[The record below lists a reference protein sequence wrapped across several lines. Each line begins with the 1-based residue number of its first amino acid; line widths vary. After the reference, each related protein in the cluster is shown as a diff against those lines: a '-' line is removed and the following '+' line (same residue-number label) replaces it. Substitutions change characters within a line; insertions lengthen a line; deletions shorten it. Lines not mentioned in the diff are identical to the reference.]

1 MEARADMVNVPDLE
15 LLRQQVIRL
24 LERQHDL
31 IVRDTHAVLPFA
43 GVDALDAGDGLRLCG
58 LGLQVLLE
66 GVRRDPVDPRA
77 DGVAA
82 LRLFAV
88 ERKLGIRALF
98 DLMYVLE
105 RTALDEAALDDT
117 LGATS
122 DEWPAVAQVVRHA
135 SFSALAALT
144 ERVAQEAPSSTV
156 DSLTTVHT
164 RAVFRVALEK
174 ETRRS
179 ERSGH
184 PLALVLVNV
193 DRLSALNAELGYGFG
208 DRVLE
213 RLGIV
218 LRSYFREHDW
228 VAREAEDT
236 FAVVLP
242 ETAPEHARVL
252 AEQVRAMVE
261 ERLSLHDHRSDRE
274 VPVTVSIAVLSAEG
288 VDASVTADALVEQA
302 RQALARAKE
311 SGRNRVE
318 AVELKGA
325 QDPKR
330 RDYLHRRSAP

>member
-1 MEARADMVNVPDLE
+1 MESVPDLE

-24 LERQHDL
+24 LEHRRTA
-31 IVRDTHAVLPFA
+31 IVQDTIGVLPFA
-43 GVDALDAGDGLRLCG
+43 GVAPLDAGDGVRLCD

-66 GVRRDPVDPRA
+66 GVRHGPVDPRA
-77 DGVAA
+77 DAVTA
-82 LRLFAV
+82 LRLFAA

-98 DLMYVLE
+98 DLLYVLE
-105 RTALDEAALDDT
+105 RTTLDEAALDDT
-117 LGATS
+117 LGATTE
-122 DEWPAVAQVVRHA
+122 EWPAVAQTVRHA
-135 SFSALAALT
+135 SFAALAALT
-144 ERVAQEAPSSTV
+144 ERVAQETTSSTV
-156 DSLTTVHT
+156 DTLTTVHT

-184 PLALVLVNV
+184 PFALVLVNV
-193 DRLSALNAELGYGFG
+193 DRLAALNAELGYGFG

-261 ERLSLHDHRSDRE
+261 ERLSLHDHRSDQE
-274 VPVTVSIAVLSAEG
+274 VPVTVSVAVLSAEA
-288 VDASVTADALVEQA
+288 VDSSVTAEIIVEQA

-311 SGRNRVE
+311 GGRNRIE
-318 AVELKGA
+318 AVSLRTA
-325 QDPKR
+325 ADPKQQ
-330 RDYLHRRSAP
+330 DYLRRRNAP

>member
-1 MEARADMVNVPDLE
+1 MESVPDLE
-15 LLRQQVIRL
+15 LLRQRVIRL
-24 LERQHDL
+24 LERQRDV
-31 IVRDTHAVLPFA
+31 IVQDTTAVLPFA
-43 GVDALDAGDGLRLCG
+43 GMDTLEPPDGARLSD

-77 DGVAA
+77 DAVAA
-82 LRLFAV
+82 LRVFAM
-88 ERKLGIRALF
+88 ERKLAIRALF
-98 DLMYVLE
+98 DLVYVLE

-135 SFSALAALT
+135 SFGALAALT
-144 ERVAQEAPSSTV
+144 ERVAQETTSSTV
-156 DSLTTVHT
+156 DALTTVHS
-164 RAVFRVALEK
+164 RGVFRVALEK

-184 PLALVLVNV
+184 PFALVLVNV
-193 DRLSALNAELGYGFG
+193 DRLAALNADLGYGFG

-252 AEQVRAMVE
+252 AEQVRAMVA

-274 VPVTVSIAVLSAEG
+274 VPVTVSVAVLSAEV
-288 VDASVTADALVEQA
+288 VDASVTADVIVEQA
-302 RQALARAKE
+302 RQALVRAKQG
-311 SGRNRVE
+311 GRNRVE
-318 AVELKGA
+318 AVVLKA
-325 QDPKR
+325 ARDPGR
-330 RDYLHRRSAP
+330 QDYLHRRGAP